1 MDIVTISFT
10 LIVLPI
16 SFVFLVL
23 SLFVIKIFTGKS
35 INDPRYAPVK
45 GSVFN
50 QLFYFNYL
58 YDHQTRVAKKLPTYR
73 LLDVGRSELYTTDI
87 RIVEHIL
94 KTNFANYG
102 KGKSTHEI
110 FSDLFGDGIFAVDGH
125 KWRQQRKLAS
135 YEFSAKVLRDF
146 SCSVFKTNA
155 ARLVRAVSGL
165 SASGRGIELQDMLM
179 KYTMESIVKVGFGVD
194 LNCMSLSSDKDE
206 GMAFIKAFDDAT
218 QSVYFRYVDPLW
230 KLKRFLNIGSEA
242 SLKSNIKI
250 IDNFIYNVLR
260 TKRKQ
265 LALNPDLIVKEDILS
280 RFLAEE
286 EKNPETMTDK
296 YLRDIIFSFMI
307 AGKDTTANALC
318 WFFYMLC
325 KNPSIQEKVA
335 QEVMDVAGGE
345 TGHANVD
352 DFLATIT
359 DETLQK
365 MQYLHAALTETLR
378 LYPVTPMD
386 GRCAM
391 EDDILP
397 DGHKINKGE
406 EVSYLAYAMGRMP
419 YIWGED
425 AEVFRP
431 ERWLKNGVF
440 QPESPFKF
448 ISFHA
453 GPRICLGKE
462 FAYRQM
468 KIFSMALVRCF
479 RFELADD
486 TKDAIYKVTFT
497 LHMKG
502 GLHLRAIPRT
512 TPPVSTHAQ

>member
-1 MDIVTISFT
+1 MDIPTIIFS
-10 LIVLPI
+10 LIAFPF
-16 SFVFLVL
+16 SFVLIIL
-23 SLFVIKIFTGKS
+23 SVFVIKIFTGKS
-35 INDPRYAPVK
+35 IGDPRYAPVK
-45 GSVFN
+45 GIVLS
-50 QLFYFNYL
+50 QLFHYNYL
-58 YDHQTRVAKKLPTYR
+58 YDHQTRVAKKLRTYR
-73 LLDVGRSELYTTDI
+73 LLDVGRSELYTTDT
-87 RIVEHIL
+87 RIIEHIL

-110 FSDLFGDGIFAVDGH
+110 FQDLFGDGIFSVDGNM
-125 KWRQQRKLAS
+125 WRQQRKLAS
-135 YEFSAKVLRDF
+135 YEFSAKKLRDF
-146 SCSVFKTNA
+146 SCSVFKRNA
-155 ARLVRAVSGL
+155 ARLVRDVSGL
-165 SASGRGIELQDMLM
+165 SVSGREIELQDMLM
-179 KYTMESIVKVGFGVD
+179 KYAMESIVKVGFGVD
-194 LNCMSLSSDKDE
+194 LNCMILSSEIDE
-206 GMAFIKAFDDAT
+206 GMAFMKALDDAI
-218 QSVYFRYVDPLW
+218 QSVNFRYIDPLW
-230 KLKRFLNIGSEA
+230 KLKRLLNIGSEA
-242 SLKSNIKI
+242 SLKRNIKI
-250 IDNFIYNVLR
+250 IDNIVYNVLR

-265 LALNPDLIVKEDILS
+265 LALNPDLNVKEDILS

-296 YLRDIIFSFMI
+296 YLRDIICNFMI
-307 AGKDTTANALC
+307 AGKDTTANTLC

-325 KNPSIQEKVA
+325 KNPSVQEKVA
-335 QEVMDVAGGE
+335 EEVMDVVIASGE
-345 TGHANVD
+345 TDCANVD

-378 LYPVTPMD
+378 LYPVAPTD
-386 GRCAM
+386 GRCAL

-397 DGHKINKGE
+397 DGHRINKGE
-406 EVSYLAYAMGRMP
+406 EISYLAYAMGRMP

-468 KIFSMALVRCF
+468 KIFSIALLRCF

-486 TKDAIYKVTFT
+486 TKDAVYEITFT

-512 TPPVSTHAQ
+512 